1 MTLEEL
7 DQRSK
12 EQLQTLYNSE
22 YNVNRRKAE
31 TAYRD
36 ICSEINEKKQIIDD
50 CIKNLDYDNAVCH
63 EENLAKLEA
72 RQETMKRVLDNFS
85 SEPVYHHEDIVKIC
99 EVIDSEKKKYIQEQN
114 QKLYHQIENV
124 LASIEDIEA
133 MRLEYE
139 DMTTEY
145 YKNSPRYD
153 GMFSNPYRIGSG
165 NYTYVKEHIENAL
178 QSLKPYLK

>member
-12 EQLQTLYNSE
+12 EQLQALYDSE

-72 RQETMKRVLDNFS
+72 RQKTMKRVLDNFS

-99 EVIDSEKKKYIQEQN
+99 DAIDSEKKNYTQN
-114 QKLYHQIENV
+114 QNKKLYHQIENV

-133 MRLEYE
+133 MKQEYE
-139 DMTTEY
+139 DMITEY

-153 GMFSNPYRIGSG
+153 GIFSNPYRMGSG